1 MQDGH
6 LRGTH
11 LISSNRFSVQ
21 GPCHGDTARVLIDS
35 ENPFRLLIHSLPSE
49 PELGP
54 FRSVTIDY
62 LVRET
67 EWHLKLWRREST
79 LQTHLSDSATNHRCN
94 TEVPGEQRSKAAS
107 SKIASLLNT
116 SHPDMQ
122 IFAVTQSDGSRRE
135 ITPAS
140 SRLDIYIIFNSQET
154 FPFFLQARPNRWWEK
169 QRQETTFVRQH
180 CPGQAKIEV
189 LGIYICLY
197 LPHWFYQILGIVL
210 SKHFTHIFKNLT
222 TMLGSGTLLFAL
234 NGWNHGDTEIK

>member
-35 ENPFRLLIHSLPSE
+35 ENPFRLLIHSLSSE

-67 EWHLKLWRREST
+67 EWHLRLWRRKST
-79 LQTHLSDSATNHRCN
+79 LQTHLSDPATNHRCN
-94 TEVPGEQRSKAAS
+94 TEVPGEQWSKAAS
-107 SKIASLLNT
+107 PKIASLLNIF
-116 SHPDMQ
+116 HLNMQ
-122 IFAVTQSDGSRRE
+122 IFAVTQTDGSRGK
-135 ITPAS
+135 INPAS

-154 FPFFLQARPNRWWEK
+154 HIFFFFYKQDQIGDGKNNGRRWHL
-169 QRQETTFVRQH
+169 FDN
-180 CPGQAKIEV
+180 PV
-189 LGIYICLY
+189 LGRHHLR
-197 LPHWFYQILGIVL
+197 
-210 SKHFTHIFKNLT
+210 S
-222 TMLGSGTLLFAL
+222 
-234 NGWNHGDTEIK
+234 